1 MDITIEEVG
10 SKGPGMKHLEKDLK
24 ALEWE
29 NNLNVRHQEL
39 LRDGEE
45 GRWQKAGR
53 DSRSWGNGKA
63 RLGPVP

>member
-1 MDITIEEVG
+1 
-10 SKGPGMKHLEKDLK
+10 MKHMGKDLK

-29 NNLNVRHQEL
+29 NNLNTRHQEL
-39 LRDGEE
+39 PRDGEE
-45 GRWQKAGR
+45 GRWQKGGR